1 MNSKKKNKNNN
12 KNTKKNKKKI
22 NKKIIKGVAVTGGVI
37 ALSTGFLTSDSF
49 KAKDIDYKK
58 FEKLIETHQIEEIQ
72 INNKKETLIIKDKNN
87 NTFKII
93 NPGYETFRQECLQ
106 QGVKFT
112 EKTSLSATS
121 MVSLGVS
128 SALLL
133 SITKQMNLGKESK
146 KLKDNSIPNDNFNEI
161 IGLNDVK
168 DYLKLA
174 IKYLKNP
181 DEFDK
186 YGAKMPTGI
195 VFYGPPGTGKTK
207 LAKAVAG
214 EAKVPFFYLSGS
226 EFVELYAGM
235 GARKVRNLFE
245 DARKNSPCI
254 IFIDEIDA
262 IGKKRSKNGNNAD
275 NEREQTLNELLTQ
288 LDGFKNNKGILT
300 ICATNRI
307 DSLDKA
313 LIRPGRFSEKIM
325 IPVPRNKEERL
336 KILELYSSN
345 KKIDKSVL
353 EYMANVSTGFSGAEL
368 ENFMNECAL
377 MQIMKDKD
385 TIDLNVAED
394 SLFKILTNGTKITS
408 NKKRKEE
415 NVIIA
420 WHEAGHALA
429 TKLYKEDFI
438 QVTIT
443 GSSSGIGGFSLQNTN
458 DNLVPKL
465 SELKNHVKIFYA
477 GRIAE
482 SFLLGDNVTTGA
494 HDDIKKASEI
504 IKDMILCYGMDRN
517 QTMLN
522 FETIKD
528 EKYFKEEAKIISD
541 ELYKEVFN
549 DLESNKHILQD
560 IAKTLLIK
568 ETLYNDDLEDILNKH
583 YHNEKD
589 TNNME
594 FAVS

>member
-106 QGVKFT
+106 QGIKFT

-121 MVSLGVS
+121 MISIGIS

-133 SITKQMNLGKESK
+133 SITKQMNLGTKSK
-146 KLKDNSIPNDNFNEI
+146 KIKDSDIPNDTLDELV
-161 IGLNDVK
+161 GVDEVK
-168 DYLKLA
+168 DSLKLA
-174 IKYLKNP
+174 LKYLENP
-181 DEFDK
+181 EEFDK
-186 YGAKMPTGI
+186 YGAKMPTGM

-207 LAKAVAG
+207 LARAVAG
-214 EAKVPFFYLSGS
+214 EANVPFYYLSGS

-235 GARKVRNLFE
+235 GARKVRALFE
-245 DARKNSPCI
+245 DARKNAPCI

-262 IGKKRSKNGNNAD
+262 IGKKRSSNGNNND

-288 LDGFKNNKGILT
+288 LDGFENNKGILT
-300 ICATNRI
+300 ICATNR
-307 DSLDKA
+307 LDALDEA

-325 IPVPRNKEERL
+325 ITVPRNKEERL

-345 KKIDKSVL
+345 KKVSKSVL
-353 EYMANVSTGFSGAEL
+353 EYMATVSTGFSGAEL
-368 ENFMNECAL
+368 ENFMNNCAL
-377 MQIMKDKD
+377 TQIKKNKDY
-385 TIDLNVAED
+385 IDLEVAED
-394 SLFKILTNGTKITS
+394 ALFKILTNGTKITS
-408 NKKRKEE
+408 NEKRQEE
-415 NVIIA
+415 NEIIA

-429 TKLYKEDFI
+429 TKLYNEDFI

-443 GSSSGIGGFSLQNTN
+443 GSSSGIGGFSLQNTK
-458 DNLVPKL
+458 DNLFPKL
-465 SELKNHVKIFYA
+465 SELKKHVKIFYA

-482 SFLLGDNVTTGA
+482 SFLLGDDITTGA

-504 IKDMILCYGMDRN
+504 IKDMILCYGMDKN

-522 FETIKD
+522 LDVIKD

-549 DLESNKHILQD
+549 DLESNKHILED

-589 TNNME
+589 TNDIE